1 MRIKPHLHPI
11 PATTAAGAEAE
22 VEGEGEGEA
31 NPTPTPK
38 KTNIAILGAGIS
50 ALQTALSLL
59 TSTDSS
65 ISPTRYH
72 LTLVAAHLPGD
83 RSPHYCSPWA
93 GADWR
98 SHASRDVEDERV
110 RGWEEVT
117 YRRWVEMIG
126 ESKEGGKSTSRSGA
140 ALVESVYFTGR
151 GYAGGDGGAVDE
163 RGVWWRDLVGGYRD
177 LDVDGDGG
185 PVAGFPR
192 GELGRGIERGVRFQ
206 GVCLDV
212 DVYLGYLLRRVEE
225 LGAVVVRAEIET
237 DGGLEGVVRSA
248 RRVLLEGGRGD
259 VDVLVNCAGLA
270 AGKFV
275 GGLRRRSCFRTLVDD
290 LGERGDELLY
300 VIPRPGSGTSVVGG
314 CKQKNNWDP
323 TPDHALTER
332 ILERVKSAGWAEEF
346 TNEKG
351 EIEVLDILVG
361 FRPGREGGTRVE
373 VEGVGDVYGDGD
385 GNEKGK
391 KVDGAWV
398 VHNYGHASGGY
409 QRSIGCAE
417 EVVGLI
423 EGLELE

>member
-1 MRIKPHLHPI
+1 MVRIRQLAFAFRVTSALAGGCVSFVHIYQLERRGFRSGVTENMRIKPHLHPI

-126 ESKEGGKSTSRSGA
+126 ESKEGGSRRRDR
-140 ALVESVYFTGR
+140 ER
-151 GYAGGDGGAVDE
+151 RWW
-163 RGVWWRDLVGGYRD
+163 RGVEAAKLFPVRGQVVLV
-177 LDVDGDGG
+177 
-185 PVAGFPR
+185 R
-192 GELGRGIERGVRFQ
+192 GEAS
-206 GVCLDV
+206 VC
-212 DVYLGYLLRRVEE
+212 
-225 LGAVVVRAEIET
+225 
-237 DGGLEGVVRSA
+237 
-248 RRVLLEGGRGD
+248 
-259 VDVLVNCAGLA
+259 
-270 AGKFV
+270 
-275 GGLRRRSCFRTLVDD
+275 RTLVDD

-373 VEGVGDVYGDGD
+373 VEGVGDVDGDGD

-391 KVDGAWV
+391 KVDGVWV